1 MYLGGTSSILAQ
13 NTGVQK
19 PKKQS
24 TMFFFEVK
32 NMLKQFVKKTLK
44 NPNHEKQLEKQ
55 FAKLFGFLRR
65 FFARKKAKKNLTD
78 LGSQPFTLFLKSVKQ
93 KLGVQKALGIRSR
106 RSA

>member
-1 MYLGGTSSILAQ
+1 MYLGGTSSILVQ

-32 NMLKQFVKKTLK
+32 NMLKQFGKKTLK
-44 NPNHEKQLEKQ
+44 HPNHEKQLEKQ

-65 FFARKKAKKNLTD
+65 FLREKRQKKNLTD
-78 LGSQPFTLFLKSVKQ
+78 LGVQSFTLFLKSVNPNTPCHADN
-93 KLGVQKALGIRSR
+93 G
-106 RSA
+106 